1 MRKISVILV
10 CLCIAVLSGCANN
23 KEVTPQESDSTTVT
37 TVSSIDGIVMIDDD
51 DKSAYSMIKKGI
63 WWAVNSDYTI
73 KDMYYYF
80 DGNGSGSYLSQSDGK
95 GSSFTYDISDNSLNI
110 HVKND
115 DALTYFVSE
124 GINGDLILSNGTNED
139 TLSYQGDK
147 DFADF
152 HFYNNDELIEMGK
165 KYYLKSHDELTTYID
180 AEIWQDGSIAL
191 HFYYVGE
198 TNTATI
204 EWYVVDRFTAKGK
217 DLLENDI
224 DLTEVLQ

>member
-1 MRKISVILV
+1 MKKSRIILI
-10 CLCIAVLSGCANN
+10 CLCLALLTGCNGK
-23 KEVTPQESDSTTVT
+23 KEMSTKDISLATET
-37 TVSSIDGIVMIDDD
+37 SVSSIVGTVMTDD
-51 DKSAYSMIKKGI
+51 DKAAYSMKKKGI

-73 KDMYYYF
+73 KDRYYYF
-80 DGNGSGSYLSQSDGK
+80 DGNGSGSYLSQVDGK
-95 GSSFTYDISDNSLNI
+95 GSSFTYDINDNTLNI
-110 HVKND
+110 NINNED
-115 DALTYFVSE
+115 ILTYSVSVVS
-124 GINGDLILSNGTNED
+124 NDNLLLSNGTNED
-139 TLSYQGDK
+139 TLLYQGDK

-165 KYYLKSHDELTTYID
+165 KYFLKSHDELTPYID

-191 HFYYVGE
+191 HFYYIGE